1 MREGL
6 RFAAGGLEVGG
17 VNKEGKLYA
26 LLATAR
32 IANVP
37 SVVSNLGVGV
47 LLGSLDAGGD
57 FSWPWGLM
65 VAAVLFYVSGN
76 FLNDYQDREWDK
88 VHRPERALP
97 RGVFRPN
104 VYLYIAWTG
113 IAVGMVLATLHE
125 WRALIVSAVL
135 GDFIIL
141 YTKVHKKTAWAVIPM
156 GLCRAC
162 LPVLGYVGVRGGIGG
177 AAFFPAAALLLY
189 IIALSLSARWES
201 KAEVPEGKKLMSRM
215 LLLAAGVV
223 AALLPM
229 MVMPLVGWIGMIAFF
244 LWIGLCV
251 TKYRS
256 PVPAHVSAL
265 LAGIPLVDWVT
276 LLPMALIWM
285 HLERVDAFDPMFSIA
300 VFLPPAAF
308 LLGRLLQRV
317 APAT

>member
-1 MREGL
+1 
-6 RFAAGGLEVGG
+6 

-47 LLGSLDAGGD
+47 LLGSLGTGGD
-57 FSWPWGLM
+57 FSWPWALTL
-65 VAAVLFYVSGN
+65 AAVLFYVSGN
-76 FLNDYQDREWDK
+76 FLNDWADREWDI
-88 VHRPERALP
+88 VNRPERALP
-97 RGVFRPN
+97 RGLFWPHQ
-104 VYLYIAWTG
+104 YLGFACVG
-113 IAVGMVLATLHE
+113 IAVGMILAAIYG
-125 WRALIVSAVL
+125 WRAVIVSAALV
-135 GDFIIL
+135 GFIVL
-141 YTKVHKKTAWAVIPM
+141 YTKVHKQAAWSVIPM

-162 LPVLGYVGVRGGIGG
+162 LPALGYVGVRGGIGG
-177 AAFFPAAALLLY
+177 SMLFPAAALLLY

-201 KAEVPEGKKLMSRM
+201 KAEVPEGKKLLSRM

-229 MVMPLVGWIGMIAFF
+229 MVMPLVGWIGMVAFF
-244 LWIGLCV
+244 MWMLLCV

-276 LLPMALIWM
+276 LLPMVLIWM
-285 HLERVDAFDPMFSIA
+285 HLERVEAFDPMFSIA

-308 LLGRLLQRV
+308 LLGRVLQRV

>member
-1 MREGL
+1 
-6 RFAAGGLEVGG
+6 

-37 SVVSNLGVGV
+37 SVVSNLCVGV
-47 LLGSLDAGGD
+47 LLGSLETGGD

-65 VAAVLFYVSGN
+65 IAALLFYISGN
-76 FLNDYQDREWDK
+76 FLNDWADREWD
-88 VHRPERALP
+88 VQHRSERALP
-97 RGVFRPN
+97 RGVFGSQF
-104 VYLYIAWTG
+104 YLGFASAG
-113 IAVGMVLATLHE
+113 IVVGLILAALHG
-125 WRALIVSAVL
+125 WRAAGVSAVL
-135 GDFIIL
+135 VGFIVL
-141 YTKVHKKTAWAVIPM
+141 YTKIHKQAAWSVIPM

-162 LPVLGYVGVRGGIGG
+162 LPVLGFVGVRGGMDGSML
-177 AAFFPAAALLLY
+177 FPAAALLLY

-201 KAEVPEGKKLMSRM
+201 KAEVPERKKLLSR
-215 LLLAAGVV
+215 LLLLGAGIV

-229 MVMPLVGWIGMIAFF
+229 MVMPLVGWVGMIAFF
-244 LWIGLCV
+244 LWMLLCV

-285 HLERVDAFDPMFSIA
+285 QIERVEAFDPMFSIA
-300 VFLPPAAF
+300 VFLPPMAF
-308 LLGRLLQRV
+308 VLGRMLQRV

>member
-1 MREGL
+1 M
-6 RFAAGGLEVGG
+6 
-17 VNKEGKLYA
+17 NKEGKLYA

-47 LLGSLDAGGD
+47 LLGSLDTGGD

-65 VAAVLFYVSGN
+65 IAALLFYISGN
-76 FLNDYQDREWDK
+76 FLNDWADREWDM
-88 VHRPERALP
+88 VNRPERALP
-97 RGVFRPN
+97 RGLFGSQF
-104 VYLYIAWTG
+104 YLGFACAG
-113 IAVGMVLATLHE
+113 FVVGLILAALHG
-125 WRALIVSAVL
+125 WRAAGVSAVL
-135 GDFIIL
+135 VGFIVL
-141 YTKVHKKTAWAVIPM
+141 YTKIHKQAAWSVIPM

-162 LPVLGYVGVRGGIGG
+162 LPVLGFVGVRGGTGG
-177 AAFFPAAALLLY
+177 SMLFPAAALLLY

-201 KAEVPEGKKLMSRM
+201 TAEVPKGKKLISRL

-223 AALLPM
+223 ATLLPI
-229 MVMPLVGWIGMIAFF
+229 MVMPLVGWIGMTAFF
-244 LWIGLCV
+244 MWMVLCV

-256 PVPAHVSAL
+256 PVPAYVSAL

-285 HLERVDAFDPMFSIA
+285 QLERVEAFDPMFSIA
-300 VFLPPAAF
+300 VFLPPVAF
-308 LLGRLLQRV
+308 ALGRMLQRV

>member
-1 MREGL
+1 M

-47 LLGSLDAGGD
+47 LLGSLDLGGD

-65 VAAVLFYVSGN
+65 VAALLFYISGN
-76 FLNDYQDREWDK
+76 FLNDWADREWDM
-88 VHRPERALP
+88 VNRPERALP
-97 RGVFRPN
+97 RGLFVSHQ
-104 VYLYIAWTG
+104 YLGFACAG
-113 IAVGMVLATLHE
+113 LAVGMILSSLHG
-125 WRALIVSAVL
+125 WGAGLVSAALV
-135 GDFIIL
+135 GFIIL
-141 YTKVHKKTAWAVIPM
+141 YTKVHKQAAWSVIPM

-162 LPVLGYVGVRGGIGG
+162 LPVLGYVAMRGSIAG
-177 AAFFPAAALLLY
+177 AVIFSAVGLLVY
-189 IIALSLSARWES
+189 IVALSLSARWES
-201 KAEVPEGKKLMSRM
+201 KADAEGKQHMSRS
-215 LLLAAGVV
+215 LLVLAGLIP
-223 AALLPM
+223 ALLPM
-229 MVMPLVGWIGMIAFF
+229 TVMPLVGWIGVIAFF
-244 LWIGLCV
+244 LWMGLCV

-265 LAGIPLVDWVT
+265 LAGIPLVDWVI

-285 HLERVDAFDPMFSIA
+285 HLERLEAFDPMFSIA

-308 LLGRLLQRV
+308 LLGRMLQRV

>member
-1 MREGL
+1 M
-6 RFAAGGLEVGG
+6 
-17 VNKEGKLYA
+17 NKEGKLYA

-37 SVVSNLGVGV
+37 SVVSNLSVGV
-47 LLGSLDAGGD
+47 LLGSMGTGEE
-57 FSWPWGLM
+57 FSWPWTLM
-65 VAAVLFYVSGN
+65 IAAVLFYVSGN
-76 FLNDYQDREWDK
+76 FLNDWADREWDK
-88 VHRPERALP
+88 VNRPERGLP
-97 RGVFRPN
+97 RGLFRADE
-104 VYLYIAWTG
+104 YLYFGGLG
-113 IAVGMVLATLHE
+113 IAGAVLFASMYG
-125 WRALIVSAVL
+125 WRALIVSAILV
-135 GDFIIL
+135 GFIEL

-177 AAFFPAAALLLY
+177 PMLFPAAALLLY

-201 KAEVPEGKKLMSRM
+201 KAEVPEGKKLLSR
-215 LLLAAGVV
+215 LLLLGAGIV

-229 MVMPLVGWIGMIAFF
+229 MEMPLVGWIGMVAFF
-244 LWIGLCV
+244 AWMLLCV

-265 LAGIPLVDWVT
+265 LAGIPLIDWVT
-276 LLPMALIWM
+276 LLPMAMIWM
-285 HLERVDAFDPMFSIA
+285 HLGRVEPFDPMFCIA

-308 LLGRLLQRV
+308 LIGRVLQRV

>member
-1 MREGL
+1 M
-6 RFAAGGLEVGG
+6 
-17 VNKEGKLYA
+17 NKEGKLYA

-32 IANVP
+32 IANMP

-47 LLGSLDAGGD
+47 LLGSLGTGGD
-57 FSWPWGLM
+57 FSWPWALTL
-65 VAAVLFYVSGN
+65 AAVLFYVSGN
-76 FLNDYQDREWDK
+76 FLNDWADREWDI
-88 VHRPERALP
+88 VNRPERALP
-97 RGVFRPN
+97 RGLFWPHE
-104 VYLYIAWTG
+104 YLNFACAG
-113 IAVGMVLATLHE
+113 IAVGMILAAIYG
-125 WRALIVSAVL
+125 WRAVIVSAALV
-135 GDFIIL
+135 GFIVL
-141 YTKVHKKTAWAVIPM
+141 YTKVHKQAAWSVIPM

-162 LPVLGYVGVRGGIGG
+162 LPALGYVGVRGGIGG
-177 AAFFPAAALLLY
+177 SMLFPAAALLLY

-201 KAEVPEGKKLMSRM
+201 KAEVPEGKKLLSRM

-229 MVMPLVGWIGMIAFF
+229 MVMPLVGWIGMVAFF
-244 LWIGLCV
+244 MWMLLCV

-276 LLPMALIWM
+276 LLPMVLIWM
-285 HLERVDAFDPMFSIA
+285 HLERVEAFDPMFSVA

-308 LLGRLLQRV
+308 LLGRVLQRV

>member
-1 MREGL
+1 M
-6 RFAAGGLEVGG
+6 
-17 VNKEGKLYA
+17 NKEGKLYA

-37 SVVSNLGVGV
+37 SVVSNLCVGV
-47 LLGSLDAGGD
+47 LLGSLGTGGE
-57 FSWPWGLM
+57 FSWQWALTL
-65 VAAVLFYVSGN
+65 AAVLFYVSGN
-76 FLNDYQDREWDK
+76 FLNDWADREWDI
-88 VHRPERALP
+88 VNRPERALP
-97 RGVFRPN
+97 RGLFGPHQ
-104 VYLYIAWTG
+104 YLGFACGG
-113 IAVGMVLATLHE
+113 IAVGMILAAIHG
-125 WRALIVSAVL
+125 WRAVIVSAALV
-135 GDFIIL
+135 GFIIL
-141 YTKVHKKTAWAVIPM
+141 YTKVHKQAAWSVIPM

-162 LPVLGYVGVRGGIGG
+162 LPALGYVGVRGGIGG
-177 AAFFPAAALLLY
+177 SMLFPAAALLLY

-201 KAEVPEGKKLMSRM
+201 KVEVPEGKKLLSRM

-229 MVMPLVGWIGMIAFF
+229 MVMPLVGCIGMVAFF
-244 LWIGLCV
+244 MWMLLCV

-285 HLERVDAFDPMFSIA
+285 HLERVEAFDPMFSVA

-308 LLGRLLQRV
+308 LLGRVLQRV

>member
-1 MREGL
+1 
-6 RFAAGGLEVGG
+6 

-47 LLGSLDAGGD
+47 LLGSLATGEN
-57 FSWPWGLM
+57 FSWPWALM
-65 VAAVLFYVSGN
+65 IAAVLFYVSGN
-76 FLNDYQDREWDK
+76 FLNDWADREWDM
-88 VHRPERALP
+88 VNRPERALP
-97 RGVFRPN
+97 RRLFWPHE
-104 VYLYIAWTG
+104 YLNFACAG
-113 IAVGMVLATLHE
+113 IAVGMILAAIHG
-125 WRALIVSAVL
+125 WGAVIVSAALV
-135 GDFIIL
+135 GFIVL
-141 YTKVHKKTAWAVIPM
+141 YTRVHKQAAWAVIPM

-177 AAFFPAAALLLY
+177 SMLFPAAALLLY

-201 KAEVPEGKKLMSRM
+201 RAEVPEGKKRLSRM

-229 MVMPLVGWIGMIAFF
+229 MVMPLVGWIGMTAFF
-244 LWIGLCV
+244 MWTVLCV
-251 TKYRS
+251 TKYQS
-256 PVPAHVSAL
+256 PVSAHVSAL

-285 HLERVDAFDPMFSIA
+285 HLDRVDAFDPMFSVA

-308 LLGRLLQRV
+308 LLGRMLQRV